1 MLNVCFDMDGTI
13 ADFFGVEGWLEMLHN
28 EDTTPYRKAKPLVD
42 LEALSNVLDNENIY
56 VSVIS
61 WSAKNGTKK
70 FNDAVRSAKVRWIK
84 KYFPCVDKVHV
95 IKYGTNKQDYAD
107 FKNAILIDDNKD
119 VRDSWSGTTIDASDT
134 ANLIKNII
142 KVVTENME

>member
-42 LEALSNVLDNENIY
+42 LEALSRVLDNENIY

-95 IKYGTNKQDYAD
+95 IKYDTNKQDYAD
-107 FKNAILIDDNKD
+107 FKNAVLVDDNKD
-119 VRDSWSGTTIDASDT
+119 VRDSWNGTTIDASDT